1 MDDELRAFLGGRL
14 IAVLGT
20 SNRDGSLHLTNVWYL
35 LGDGDAVC
43 IQTPDRSVKAK
54 NVVRT
59 GAASLL
65 IDGRGPG
72 PLLRGAMTS
81 GPAELI
87 TAPDEVAPIRE
98 RIMASY
104 MSAEAMA
111 DPRVGGAMRV
121 GANSIIRLSPRRW
134 RTWNVAE
141 MFRGTVQ
148 PGYFLP
154 LED

>member
-1 MDDELRAFLGGRL
+1 MDDGLRAFLEGRH
-14 IAVLGT
+14 IAVLST

-35 LGDGDAVC
+35 LGEGDAVY

-54 NVVRT
+54 NVART
-59 GAASLL
+59 GTASLL
-65 IDGRGPG
+65 IDARGPG

-81 GPAELI
+81 GRAELI
-87 TAPDEVAPIRE
+87 TAPDEVGPIRE
-98 RIMASY
+98 RIMAHY
-104 MSAEAMA
+104 MSAEGME
-111 DPRVGGAMRV
+111 DPKVGGAMRV
-121 GANSIIRLSPRRW
+121 GDNSIIRLAPGRW

-154 LED
+154 LTD

>member
-1 MDDELRAFLGGRL
+1 
-14 IAVLGT
+14 
-20 SNRDGSLHLTNVWYL
+20 
-35 LGDGDAVC
+35 
-43 IQTPDRSVKAK
+43 
-54 NVVRT
+54 
-59 GAASLL
+59 
-65 IDGRGPG
+65 
-72 PLLRGAMTS
+72 MTS
-81 GPAELI
+81 GPGELI

-98 RIMASY
+98 RIMARY

-121 GANSIIRLSPRRW
+121 GDNSIIRLSPRRW